1 MKTTTAAP
9 PRLPDR
15 PGCEASSEA
24 RRVVIAGMIV
34 SAILLLS
41 FVAQPLSARALYDRD
56 STSFNILHKPGTV
69 GVPNFSLE
77 LHKINELWLTVSNG
91 GTFGSEGP
99 NAYIDP
105 ETGKVAPSCE
115 FPAGSDLSYLFI
127 GAFWAGGI
135 VGRDTLVSVGF
146 DGNRWLREFWPPEGE
161 AGAIQRRSSM
171 QTSLDYS
178 PDAVSEQDYICVYT
192 DTLVSTGYT
201 GVDPIEDRPHI
212 PLGLEVHQR
221 TYGWSYE
228 YAEDFI
234 LFDFTVRNINRFP
247 LKQVYF
253 GIYVDADIYHESAA
267 AIGWEDDI
275 CGYLHDIPSE
285 DTPGFR
291 DTVRVAWSADNDGD
305 PNFSAPN
312 GFDYRS
318 PTGVTGMAVLRTP
331 NPDLK
336 YSYNWWIANSSSSL
350 DWGPRKA
357 GTQEKPFRDFGYGLG
372 SPEGD
377 RNKYY
382 MMQSEEFDY
391 DQLESAVSHTDQGW
405 LPPPKSADV
414 MADGFDARYL
424 FSFGPFDL
432 QPGDTLPITLAYVAG
447 SGFHV
452 HGRDFT
458 DNWDPANPY
467 IYESLL
473 DFSNLGNNA
482 KWANW
487 VFDNPGVDTDGD
499 GDSGSC
505 RIIIDTLPGSL
516 PGSDLPYHL
525 DTTYFWYRGD
535 GVPDFRGASPP
546 PAPRVKITPEFGR
559 LKVRWNGQI
568 SEENIDFFSG
578 MKDFEGYRVYYAE
591 NNRQSDYIL
600 LSGYDIEDYNVYHYD
615 GVGRRWEIS
624 SAPITGDSLRA
635 WLGSDFDP
643 ALYDRPQS
651 SYFHGGEAYYF
662 TKQDWNQSDL
672 SNPLGIHR
680 VYPDADPND
689 LTDTTEEGYR
699 RYFEYEYII
708 DNIQPSKP
716 YYVTVTTFD
725 YGSRK
730 IALTSLES
738 SPSLNAVSVYALP
751 ASDAVEERGLSVV
764 VYPNPY
770 RIDGGYARAGYEN
783 RDRTKSAERA
793 RSIHF
798 YNLPPVCTIRIY
810 TLSGDLVEQIEH
822 YNPGGGPESQH
833 ERWNMISRNT
843 QAVVT
848 GIYLYHVASDMGDQ
862 IGKIVIIK

>member
-1 MKTTTAAP
+1 MRGGVPSKLFP
-9 PRLPDR
+9 
-15 PGCEASSEA
+15 AS
-24 RRVVIAGMIV
+24 IASLIV
-34 SAILLLS
+34 LIVLLL
-41 FVAQPLSARALYDRD
+41 PCGRPNLLARALYDRD
-56 STSFNILHKPGTV
+56 TSSVDVLSKPGSA
-69 GVPNFSLE
+69 GIPNFTLE
-77 LHKINELWLTVSNG
+77 LHKINELWLTISNG

-105 ETGKVAPSCE
+105 ETGQVAPSCE
-115 FPAGSDLSYLFI
+115 YPAGSDLSYLFI

-135 VGRDTLVSVGF
+135 IGTDTLVSVGF
-146 DGNRWLREFWPPEGE
+146 DGNRWLREFWPPAGE
-161 AGAIQRRSSM
+161 AGAIRRRSSM
-171 QTSLDYS
+171 TTSLDYS
-178 PDAVSEQDYICVYT
+178 PDAVSEQDFICVYS

-201 GVDPIEDRPHI
+201 GVDPIENRQHI

-221 TYGWSYE
+221 SYGWSYE

-234 LFDFTVRNINRFP
+234 IFDFTVRNINRFP
-247 LKQVYF
+247 LKQIYF

-275 CGYLHDIPSE
+275 CGYLHSIPSE

-312 GFDYRS
+312 GFDYKS
-318 PTGVTGMAVLRTP
+318 PTGVTGTAVLRTP
-331 NPDLK
+331 SPDMK
-336 YSYNWWIANSSSSL
+336 YAYNWWIANSTSSL

-382 MMQSEEFDY
+382 MMQSQEFDY
-391 DQLESAVSHTDQGW
+391 GQLESAVSHTDQGW

-432 QPGDTLPITLAYVAG
+432 QPGDTMPITLAYVAG
-447 SGFHV
+447 SNFHV

-458 DNWDPANPY
+458 DNWDPQNPY
-467 IYESLL
+467 LYESLL
-473 DFSNLGNNA
+473 DFSDIGNNA

-487 VFDNPGVDTDGD
+487 IFDNPGVDTDGD
-499 GDSGSC
+499 GDSGLY
-505 RIIIDTLPGSL
+505 RVI
-516 PGSDLPYHL
+516 L
-525 DTTYFWYRGD
+525 DTIWGGPNKDDGFTVDTSHFYYKGD
-535 GVPDFRGASPP
+535 GVPDFRGAAPP
-546 PAPRVKITPEFGR
+546 PAPPVKVFPEFGR
-559 LKVRWNGQI
+559 LRVRWNGQI
-568 SEENIDFFSG
+568 SEQYVDFFSG
-578 MKDFEGYRVYYAE
+578 LKDFEGYRVYYGE
-591 NNRQSDYIL
+591 DNRQSDYVL
-600 LSGYDIEDYNVYHYD
+600 LAGYDIEDYNVYHFD
-615 GVGRRWEIS
+615 AVGRRWEIS
-624 SAPITGDSLRA
+624 LAPITADSLHA
-635 WLGSDFDP
+635 WLGPDFDP
-643 ALYDRPQS
+643 DQYDRPEA
-651 SYFHGGEAYYF
+651 SYFRHGEAYYF
-662 TKQDWNQSDL
+662 TKQDWNSSDL

-680 VYPDADPND
+680 VYPDADPDD
-689 LTDTTEEGYR
+689 LTDTTEDGYQ
-699 RYFEYEYII
+699 RYYEYEYVI
-708 DNIQPSKP
+708 DNVQPSKP
-716 YYVTVTTFD
+716 YYVSVTTFD

-730 IALTSLES
+730 IALSSLES
-738 SPSLNAVSVYALP
+738 SPNLNAVSAYALP
-751 ASDAVEERGLSVV
+751 GSDAVQERALSVV

-770 RIDGGYARAGYEN
+770 RINGGYARAGYEN

-798 YNLPPVCTIRIY
+798 YNLPPICTIRIY

-822 YNPGGGPESQH
+822 YSPGGGPQSQH

-848 GIYLYHVASDMGDQ
+848 GIYIYHVASDMGEQ
-862 IGKIVIIK
+862 LGKIVIIK